1 MRTATLRTYNS
12 IPYVRKGD
20 LVDEQTRT
28 IYAQGGI
35 GSDVPLGTRPA
46 VLVVDFINGFTDPE
60 CAVGSDLTAE
70 VEATKQLLDV
80 ARSLQ
85 VPVIFTT
92 VAYHAHMKDAGIWPF
107 KMPGLAELQLGSRE
121 VEVDARLD
129 PQPVDV
135 VITKKG
141 ASAFFGTNLVAVLTS
156 QGVDTV
162 ILCGATTSGCIR
174 ATAIDLMQYGY
185 PALVPEECVGDRAT
199 TPHESNLFDINAKYV
214 NVVALQT
221 TLSYLQGLGD
231 GVSAAERDS
240 AVSSRR

>member
-1 MRTATLRTYNS
+1 M
-12 IPYVRKGD
+12 
-20 LVDEQTRT
+20 DEQTRT
-28 IYAQGGI
+28 IYARGGI

-60 CAVGSDLTAE
+60 CSVGSDLSAE
-70 VEATKQLLDV
+70 VEATKRLLDV

-92 VAYHAHMKDAGIWPF
+92 VAYQAHMQDAGIWPF
-107 KMPGLAELQLGSRE
+107 KMPGLAALQLGSRE

-129 PQPVDV
+129 PQPRDIA
-135 VITKKG
+135 ITKKG
-141 ASAFFGTNLVAVLTS
+141 ASAFFGTNLAAVLTT

-185 PALVPEECVGDRAT
+185 PALVPQECVGDRAR
-199 TPHESNLFDINAKYV
+199 TPHESNLFDINAKYA
-214 NVVALQT
+214 NVVSLQT
-221 TLSYLQGLGD
+221 TVSYLKGLGN
-231 GVSAAERDS
+231 GIAAAKRDA
-240 AVSSRR
+240 AVQSRL